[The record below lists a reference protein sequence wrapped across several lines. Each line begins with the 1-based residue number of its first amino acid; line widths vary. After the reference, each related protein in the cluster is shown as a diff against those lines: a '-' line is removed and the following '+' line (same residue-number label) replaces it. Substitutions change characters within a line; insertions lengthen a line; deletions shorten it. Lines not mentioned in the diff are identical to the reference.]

1 MPPPQVW
8 PESRPGSVLRTA
20 LYVLSRAS
28 LLVGTRPGSVRI
40 ERLSGALTNA
50 SYKVSADDGAY
61 VLRLAGS
68 GTSEYVDRASE
79 EHNARIAAGVG
90 VNAEVLYFD
99 AADGTMLS
107 RFVESRPL
115 DEGGM
120 LGRDRGTLVR
130 ATLALRR
137 VHDQG
142 RVFRSR
148 FDAFEAMDRY
158 LVLLSGLGASVPAL
172 YQELARKARAVR
184 RVLEESRVGLVPCHN
199 DPWPGNFLDTGGRVY
214 VIDWEYSGMND
225 PMWDLGDLSVEAG
238 LGPEQDR
245 AMLAAYYGG
254 AVSPMLRSRLVLYK
268 AVSDLHW
275 ALWALVQDASR
286 NAAED
291 FRAYALNRLER
302 CKARMQSPGFGRH
315 LDAVR
320 VEHRHRPY
328 RAAPEQAGGV
338 RSHPADL
345 REGQPA
351 SATGR

>member
-1 MPPPQVW
+1 M
-8 PESRPGSVLRTA
+8 LRTA

-28 LLVGTRPGSVRI
+28 LLVGTTHGSVRI

-50 SYKVSADDGAY
+50 SYKVVSDSGAY
-61 VLRLAGS
+61 VLRLAGA
-68 GTSEYVDRASE
+68 GTSDYVDRASE
-79 EHNARIAAGVG
+79 EHNARIAAGIG

-99 AADGTMLS
+99 AANGTMLS
-107 RFVESRPL
+107 RFVESRPM
-115 DEGGM
+115 EGGGGM
-120 LGRDRGTLVR
+120 GRAGLVR
-130 ATLALRR
+130 ATLALRS
-137 VHDQG
+137 VHEQG

-158 LVLLSGLGASVPAL
+158 LVLLRGLGATVPAA
-172 YQELARKARAVR
+172 YRELMREARAVR
-184 RVLEESRVGLVPCHN
+184 RVLEASPVRLVPCHN

-245 AMLAAYYGG
+245 AMLTAYYGG
-254 AVSPMLRSRLVLYK
+254 PVSPLLRSRLVLYK

-275 ALWALVQDASR
+275 ALWALVQDANH

-291 FRAYALNRLER
+291 FRAYAMNRLER

-320 VEHRHRPY
+320 PERLPRRPY
-328 RAAPEQAGGV
+328 RAGPEQAGGGGP
-338 RSHPADL
+338 RPHPEDL
-345 REGQPA
+345 REGRPVP
-351 SATGR
+351 ATGR